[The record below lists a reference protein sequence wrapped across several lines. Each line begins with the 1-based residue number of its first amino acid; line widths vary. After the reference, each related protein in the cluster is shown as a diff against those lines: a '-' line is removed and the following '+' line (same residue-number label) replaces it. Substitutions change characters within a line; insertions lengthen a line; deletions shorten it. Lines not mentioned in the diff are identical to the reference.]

1 MEAGYPG
8 GQGLPEIILQSGNN
22 ATTVQVVEALQQQWL
37 KFGIKVALRQVNF
50 PEHSSMMHS
59 GKLGFW
65 RGNWIAD
72 YPDPENVLALFY
84 SKMASPKGLNDT
96 RFSHRSVDS
105 LYELALW
112 PGIKPEQ
119 RFNAYNE
126 MERIIIEQA
135 PWVFLYYTVNY
146 RLAQTSVIGLRPGV
160 FGTISLDRV
169 RFRER

>member
-1 MEAGYPG
+1 M
-8 GQGLPEIILQSGNN
+8 
-22 ATTVQVVEALQQQWL
+22 
-37 KFGIKVALRQVNF
+37 
-50 PEHSSMMHS
+50 
-59 GKLGFW
+59 
-65 RGNWIAD
+65 
-72 YPDPENVLALFY
+72 
-84 SKMASPKGLNDT
+84 
-96 RFSHRSVDS
+96 
-105 LYELALW
+105 ALW

-160 FGTISLDRV
+160 FGTISLERV